1 MYVLVNICSYFL
13 WYLHGVELSLRVKQ
27 WHCKKFPREV
37 LKVLPKWRH
46 SSFH

>member
-1 MYVLVNICSYFL
+1 MFTFLVGIYM
-13 WYLHGVELSLRVKQ
+13 GVELLSLRVKQ

-37 LKVLPKWRH
+37 LKVFPRRRH